1 MTCSIHARASVF
13 LASSQRLERSEEWQA
28 DWGLIGRFIFFSGPN
43 NSSGSSRLFSP
54 ALLVWLGMP
63 LENEKRYWEQTRE
76 ETSHREKFQPG
87 IRMESSGLYTTRDI
101 FRYSEL
107 LF

>member
-1 MTCSIHARASVF
+1 MTCLIRARASAF

-28 DWGLIGRFIFFSGPN
+28 GSGLIGRLVFSSGQ
-43 NSSGSSRLFSP
+43 NSSYGSPWVFSP
-54 ALLVWLGMP
+54 ALLVWLGIP
-63 LENEKRYWEQTRE
+63 FENEKRYWEQTRE

-101 FRYSEL
+101 FS
-107 LF
+107 